1 MAKKIIKK
9 KSRYTTL
16 VGVKASNI
24 RALIRKGW
32 TIGQIAVEY
41 GCSRITIYRRF
52 GDEIK
57 GLSPVGRRY
66 N

>member
-1 MAKKIIKK
+1 MAKRNVK
-9 KSRYTTL
+9 KSRFTAL

-24 RALIRKGW
+24 RALIRKGN
-32 TIGQIAVEY
+32 TIGQIAVMY
-41 GCSRITIYRRF
+41 GCSRLTIYRRF

-57 GLSPVGRRY
+57 GLSPMGRRY